1 MTYFVFDALRSMG
14 TCIKL
19 LTTISPNFFRSAEKV
34 EELRSFGFSAGQFEN
49 ATAFRGKE
57 KPPFEVQSTLHDFDD
72 KVPENTGPTFF
83 ASVDIFG
90 PKNRKPKFKFQ
101 RKKIC
106 VGFFDADAS
115 YLWTNVDHHF
125 ILFASSRMA
134 LLV

>member
-72 KVPENTGPTFF
+72 KVPENTGPTFLPRWTF
-83 ASVDIFG
+83 SDRKTENRNLNFKG
-90 PKNRKPKFKFQ
+90 KNLR
-101 RKKIC
+101 
-106 VGFFDADAS
+106 GS
-115 YLWTNVDHHF
+115 L
-125 ILFASSRMA
+125 
-134 LLV
+134 